1 MQRGIGG
8 KVMAI
13 NNLTEIIATDKEYYM
28 NTFGDRTPLCFKEG
42 RGIELT
48 DISGRVYKDFFAGI
62 AVSALG
68 HSHPVLV
75 EALKD
80 QVSKLLHT
88 SSVYY
93 VENQALLAKKLAD
106 ISDMDKVFFAS
117 TGAEANEGAIKLA
130 RKYFYNK
137 NIDRYEI
144 ITLNKSFHGRTIT
157 TATATG
163 QEKYKAPYKPLT
175 PGFKHVD
182 INDIDALKKA
192 VNEHTAAIMIEFIQ
206 GESGVHPITQE
217 YAQAIRDICDE
228 NGILFIDDEVQT
240 GIGRTG
246 KMFAYENYG
255 IVPDI
260 VTLAKALGGGVPISA
275 ILAKADVAEAFNPG
289 DHGTTFGGNP
299 LSTRA
304 GLAVLEVME
313 KDSLTDNAQ
322 KVGSYLKDKIAGELS
337 GSLKEV
343 RGMGLMIGVEFNAPV
358 AREVSKKLMKDYGYL
373 VGAVG
378 DSVLR
383 IVPPLIITKEDA
395 DSFVEALKKSV

>member
-1 MQRGIGG
+1 MTSQ
-8 KVMAI
+8 K
-13 NNLTEIIATDKEYYM
+13 LSEIINTDKKYYM
-28 NTFGDRTPLCFKEG
+28 NTFGDRTPLCFTHGK
-42 RGIELT
+42 GIELT
-48 DISGRVYKDFFAGI
+48 DVSGKVYKDFFAGI

-68 HSHPVLV
+68 HAHPDLT
-75 EALKD
+75 EAITD
-80 QVSKLLHT
+80 QAAKLLHT

-93 VENQALLAKKLAD
+93 VENQALLAEKLCL
-106 ISDMDKVFFAS
+106 ISDFDKAFFAS

-137 NIDRYEI
+137 GIDRYEI

-163 QEKYKAPYKPLT
+163 QDKYKVPYKPLT

-182 INDIDALKKA
+182 INDIDSLKEA

-206 GESGVHPITQE
+206 GESGVHPVTKE
-217 YAQAIRDICDE
+217 FAQAIRDICDRE
-228 NGILFIDDEVQT
+228 GILFIDDEVQT

-246 KMFAYENYG
+246 KMFAYQNYG

-260 VTLAKALGGGVPISA
+260 MTLAKALGGGVPISA
-275 ILAKADVAEAFNPG
+275 ILAKDFVASAFSPG

-304 GLAVLEVME
+304 GLTVLEVMQRDNLCE
-313 KDSLTDNAQ
+313 NASNIGNYIKQRIETELTD
-322 KVGSYLKDKIAGELS
+322 VI
-337 GSLKEV
+337 KEV
-343 RGMGLMIGVEFNAPV
+343 RGMGLMIGVEFKEPIA
-358 AREVSKKLMKDYGYL
+358 KKINSILLSEYNYL
-373 VGAVG
+373 VGVIG
-378 DSVLR
+378 DSIFR

-395 DSFVEALKKSV
+395 DAFVEALKKSI